1 MLLLWLYLA
10 SEPRAHGAGGGSL
23 RAGGGFS
30 WEGLFRD
37 TDARRAA
44 ISRAA
49 AMVQL
54 SSAGR
59 FFLNELD
66 SSAAGA
72 GAAGHSADALLDAD
86 TAHGSGDAGF
96 LSDGLLPRKLRLGF
110 ENENELGSSAAGADA
125 AGHSADALLD
135 ADTAH
140 GSGDAGFLSDSDG
153 LLPRKLRLGFENE
166 NELGSSTLT
175 EDVDGLLLL
184 LLLLLMMPESVVSL
198 APVLST
204 AGWVDD
210 DIACDARGVIWC
222 VLR

>member
-110 ENENELGSSAAGADA
+110 ENENELGSS
-125 AGHSADALLD
+125 
-135 ADTAH
+135 
-140 GSGDAGFLSDSDG
+140 
-153 LLPRKLRLGFENE
+153 
-166 NELGSSTLT
+166 TLT

-210 DIACDARGVIWC
+210 HIACDARGVIWC